1 MKYLRSRFGL
11 GRETTKHR
19 IKSRFSNSAKNS
31 WTQVTSSDIQ
41 AATDWLKK
49 WSRGTNVAKRVY
61 QNYLD
66 FCASAHLAPREGI
79 IPWIGQALRVLKPTT
94 MKCYLGHINRLGRL
108 GRKDL
113 LAAANRCAA
122 DCNIRTANRVP
133 LDHLIQILL
142 WPGCEPR
149 MQTAIYMCLSTG
161 CRVADLEYL
170 RRNQISIDING
181 PWDEGP
187 QRPDTNFRGLPRM
200 VVNWRVT
207 KNRKKP
213 DQVGQTHVPLIWST
227 APPDAV
233 LADINEGDG
242 EERIFSS
249 LTTNQFNNT
258 LRLATAALNL
268 PVRPTSYTFRRR
280 LLNEVDN
287 YAQGDDEISARVSGH
302 LDPKSMRYYKF
313 GPKP

>member
-1 MKYLRSRFGL
+1 
-11 GRETTKHR
+11 
-19 IKSRFSNSAKNS
+19 
-31 WTQVTSSDIQ
+31 
-41 AATDWLKK
+41 
-49 WSRGTNVAKRVY
+49 
-61 QNYLD
+61 
-66 FCASAHLAPREGI
+66 
-79 IPWIGQALRVLKPTT
+79 
-94 MKCYLGHINRLGRL
+94 
-108 GRKDL
+108 
-113 LAAANRCAA
+113 
-122 DCNIRTANRVP
+122 
-133 LDHLIQILL
+133 
-142 WPGCEPR
+142 